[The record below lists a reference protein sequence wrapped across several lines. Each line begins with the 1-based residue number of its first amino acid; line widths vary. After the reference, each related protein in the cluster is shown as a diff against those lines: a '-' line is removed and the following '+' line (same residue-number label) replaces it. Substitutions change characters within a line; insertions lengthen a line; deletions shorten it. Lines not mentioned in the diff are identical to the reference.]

1 MQKDHASLGSNAR
14 DDPAGFVTMHAAGIV
29 SLVLVVP
36 PPSPS
41 PPPAKSSRLAAK
53 YYSPTTYLIR
63 MIQLTI
69 SHLHRPQDD

>member
-14 DDPAGFVTMHAAGIV
+14 DDPAGFVAMHAAGTV
-29 SLVLVVP
+29 SLVLVP
-36 PPSPS
+36 PLAPT
-41 PPPAKSSRLAAK
+41 PAKSSRLAAK

-69 SHLHRPQDD
+69 SPLHRPQDD